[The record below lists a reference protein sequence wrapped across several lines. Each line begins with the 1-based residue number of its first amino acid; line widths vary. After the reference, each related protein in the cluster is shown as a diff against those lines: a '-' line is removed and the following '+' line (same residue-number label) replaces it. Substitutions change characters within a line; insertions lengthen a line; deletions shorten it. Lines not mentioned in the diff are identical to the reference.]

1 MKSFLRLDE
10 VKRARSG
17 ASECIYES
25 NVEVDSQ
32 TVPGVKFTINRIS
45 FGRRMELCRRV
56 RDIGQRL
63 EFLEAGDQ
71 FREKVEANLLSHE
84 IDRIYLE
91 WGLVGI
97 KGLKIDGE
105 LATGELVAEK
115 GPEALTK
122 EIVDAIKGQ
131 CGLSEE
137 ERKN

>member
-10 VKRARSG
+10 VKRTRPG
-17 ASECIYES
+17 ASECTYES
-25 NVEVDSQ
+25 NVQVDSQ
-32 TVPGVKFTINRIS
+32 TLPGVKFTIHRIS

-56 RDIGQRL
+56 REIGQRL
-63 EFLEAGDQ
+63 EFLEAGEE

-97 KGLKIDGE
+97 EGLKIDGE
-105 LATGELVAEK
+105 PASGELVAEK

-122 EIVDAIKGQ
+122 EIIDAIKSQ